1 MKFAL
6 LLALTILSATAFA
19 GEKYICR
26 ETGGDEYAP
35 KKFILTQVSDDVIH
49 EGKFYSFK
57 LEIFEGNSGKAI
69 VSESVNVR
77 TEDVMFKFTN
87 TAKKISGIIF
97 LDEMD
102 QTWVKVGKTEYH
114 FDCN

>member
-1 MKFAL
+1 MKLFL
-6 LLALTILSATAFA
+6 MLALTLSSTLALA

-26 ETGGDEYAP
+26 ETGADDYNP
-35 KKFILTQVSDDVIH
+35 HKMILTQVGDDSIK
-49 EGKFYSFK
+49 EGKFYAFK
-57 LEIFEGNSGKAI
+57 LEIFKGNSAKAI
-69 VSESVNVR
+69 VSEAVNVR

-97 LDEMD
+97 LDEPD
-102 QTWVKVGKTEYH
+102 QASVTINKKSMS

>member
-1 MKFAL
+1 MKFL
-6 LLALTILSATAFA
+6 FLLAITISSTAFA

-26 ETGGDEYAP
+26 EIGGDEYAP
-35 KKFILTQVSDDVIH
+35 KKMILTQVSDESIR
-49 EGKFYSFK
+49 EGKFYPFK
-57 LEIFEGNSGKAI
+57 LEIFDSGKAI

-77 TEDVMFKFTN
+77 TEDVMFRFTN

-97 LDEMD
+97 LDELD
-102 QTWVKVGKTEYH
+102 QTSVSVGRTKYH